1 MLLQGLVLMV
11 VGLFMVFSF
20 LLLLVFLMMACEKI
34 IPRFSHIL
42 PDEPAVSKGRRPAP
56 SGPATPT
63 RDTDEQIAVAIAVAT
78 AQHEHALSKR
88 S

>member
-20 LLLLVFLMMACEKI
+20 LLLLVLILMASEKI

-42 PDEPAVSKGRRPAP
+42 PDEQSVSKGRRPAP
-56 SGPATPT
+56 AGSAVPA

-78 AQHEHALSKR
+78 AHSQHAASKC
-88 S
+88 

>member
-34 IPRFSHIL
+34 IPRFSYIL
-42 PDEPAVSKGRRPAP
+42 PDEQSVSKGRRPAP
-56 SGPATPT
+56 SGSAAPA
-63 RDTDEQIAVAIAVAT
+63 RDADEQIAVAIAVAT
-78 AQHEHALSKR
+78 AHSQHA
-88 S
+88 

>member
-20 LLLLVFLMMACEKI
+20 LLLLVLILTACEKI

-42 PDEPAVSKGRRPAP
+42 PDEQSSSKGRRPAP
-56 SGPATPT
+56 AGLAAPS
-63 RDTDEQIAVAIAVAT
+63 RDAEEQIAVAIAVAIANDAT
-78 AQHEHALSKR
+78 HI
-88 S
+88 

>member
-20 LLLLVFLMMACEKI
+20 LLLLVLILMACEKI

-42 PDEPAVSKGRRPAP
+42 PDEPPKAKTSRAIQPGSA
-56 SGPATPT
+56 SSTS
-63 RDTDEQIAVAIAVAT
+63 DSDEKIAVAIAAAI
-78 AQHEHALSKR
+78 AQRKK
-88 S
+88 